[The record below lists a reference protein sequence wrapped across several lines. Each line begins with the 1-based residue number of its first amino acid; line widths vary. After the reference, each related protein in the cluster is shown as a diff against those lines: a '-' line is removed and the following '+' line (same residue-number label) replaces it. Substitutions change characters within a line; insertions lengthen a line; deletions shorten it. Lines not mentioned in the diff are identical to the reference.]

1 MSKIGEIPMPQDLS
15 VEQFRQTVA
24 DVEAELA
31 QMIVGQR
38 DVVRHVL
45 IGLLTGGHVLLESVP
60 GLGKTLL
67 VGTLAQILD
76 LSFARLQLTP
86 DLVPG
91 DIAGSGVPTRDNAV
105 RTRARFHTG
114 TLFANLILAD
124 EINRAAPRT
133 QSALL
138 QAMQERTVDI
148 AGRTCPLP
156 QPFLVVASQDP
167 FETDGAHPLSQAQ
180 VDRFLFKL
188 EVVFPDAAE
197 LAEILERTT
206 AEALPQVQVV
216 ADGPTVL
223 RMADLARGVTVGD
236 AVRDHA
242 ARLLLA
248 TQPDHP
254 TAPEAVRRHV
264 RRGAGP
270 RGGQAMI
277 RGARVVALLD
287 GRNEVAVEDLRAL
300 ALPSLRHRVLLGAE
314 GEIEGGICDR
324 VLEAVLDAVPE
335 EGEV

>member
-1 MSKIGEIPMPQDLS
+1 MPQDLS

-24 DVEAELA
+24 DIEAELA
-31 QMIVGQR
+31 QVMVGQH
-38 DVVRHVL
+38 DVVRHIL
-45 IGLLTGGHVLLESVP
+45 IGLLAGGHILLDSVP

-67 VGTLAQILD
+67 LGTLAQILD

-91 DIAGSGVPTRDNAV
+91 DLVGSSGPAGDNAG
-105 RTRARFHTG
+105 RPRARLHTG

-148 AGRTCPLP
+148 AGRTYPLP
-156 QPFLVVASQDP
+156 QPFLVVASQNP
-167 FETDGAHPLSQAQ
+167 FETDGAHPMSQAQ

-188 EVVFPDAAE
+188 EVNFPDASE

-206 AEALPQVQVV
+206 GEVLPQVQVV

-223 RMADLARGVTVGD
+223 RMAGLARGVTIAD
-236 AVRDHA
+236 AMRDYV

-254 TAPEAVRRHV
+254 TAPGAVRRHV

-270 RGGQAMI
+270 RGAQAMI
-277 RGARVVALLD
+277 RGARVIALLD

-300 ALPSLRHRVLLGAE
+300 ALASLRHRVLLAGEGEAE
-314 GEIEGGICDR
+314 GLVCDQ

-335 EGEV
+335 EGDV